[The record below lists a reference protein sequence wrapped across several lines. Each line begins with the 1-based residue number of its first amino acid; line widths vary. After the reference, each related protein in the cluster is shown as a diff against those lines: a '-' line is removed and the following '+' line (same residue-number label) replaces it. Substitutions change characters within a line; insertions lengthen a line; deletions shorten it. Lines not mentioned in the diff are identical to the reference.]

1 MSLNIG
7 LITMG
12 GSDQRAVHATR
23 AIQKLIHAR
32 VTNVN
37 LHTMV
42 PKYWVRRANTKAVY
56 QKTVEGAA
64 AFDKIFQKI
73 CQGGAIFKYDAFI
86 CYDVAFAHYVLP
98 EKDAKSLQNVD
109 QLAGMIVEVFGKP
122 VLFIADPLHMYTRG
136 ASDEDRAVAAFV
148 NNFHLKKL
156 ANRIS
161 GLASVE
167 KPIKFIL
174 PKSIGDLKV
183 AAEIAENSELIAF
196 DIENSGGFI
205 SCIGFA
211 CETKTSHTPVIVIPL
226 MINLPDTDGRYWADD
241 AAAHFAFATIERI
254 LTNKVPKCAHNG
266 SYDITHLFRYGWYVN
281 NYIYDTMVMLH
292 ATWPTVSR
300 ALYVG
305 ASMFLDRYAYWKDD
319 GKDVS
324 EDGKVKWQV
333 PTTPAATYNYWRYNG
348 LDCANTLELCLAILA
363 AWTGEDGGRFPKP
376 HSGYAYV
383 WQTYIRQFT
392 VEFGPC
398 LYMSM
403 HGLEVDPQRQRA
415 LKQKLQAE
423 AAEKAEELREL
434 VGDPDYNPKSPGQ
447 NSWLLYDVLQIKPLA
462 RKGRTTDKKI
472 LQSFADE
479 HPIYKTVIDAITAA
493 KEPANNAS
501 KYGDLPM
508 KNGWWLYQLK
518 AAATTTSRLAS
529 SKHNSGYGT
538 NMQNVPASMR
548 EMARVSKGNVLVSTD
563 YSQSDSYFVAFE
575 CGDKT
580 MIDTVTDDRD
590 THSVHVEFFFGY
602 PYASVVEGAEK
613 KEAWVV
619 HPDTGVRQII
629 KKVSHGT
636 NYDMGGATMLLNI
649 RRPAAIAMVRA
660 LLSGN
665 NANLFMKALGLD
677 SGRGAEY
684 YANNAQLF
692 STKQLEAACEF
703 AQALY
708 YRRYPAAKQWKS
720 AVVLDAQRDFGV
732 IEMFGGSSTVMIG
745 RPMENPRFVP
755 AAKGQGGTAGNI
767 NNAMLRLYL
776 LAESMWKDGYRMI
789 IQVHDEIVSS
799 VPETRLDLIDRQIA
813 IMEEPCVIR
822 GRKFVVPVEA
832 ELSRTWTKKATVVW
846 QGLQNKTV
854 QDYLTAVDEKEAAI
868 VAKLT
873 PKEIF

>member
-23 AIQKLIHAR
+23 AIQALMNAR

-37 LHTMV
+37 LHSMV

-56 QKTVEGAA
+56 QKTAEGEI
-64 AFDKIFQKI
+64 AFARVFEKL
-73 CQGGAIFKYDAFI
+73 CQGGAIFKYDAFV
-86 CYDVAFAHYVLP
+86 CYDAAFAHYVLP
-98 EKDAKSLQNVD
+98 PKDAKSLQSVD
-109 QLAGMIVEVFGKP
+109 QLAGMIVEVYGKL
-122 VLFIADPLHMYTRG
+122 VLFVADPLHLYTR
-136 ASDEDRAVAAFV
+136 ATSDEDRAVAAFV

-156 ANRIS
+156 ANRIT
-161 GLASVE
+161 GMPSVE

-174 PKSIGDLKV
+174 PQTIADLKMAV
-183 AAEIAENSELIAF
+183 EIAGKSEMIAF

-226 MINLPDTDGRYWADD
+226 MINLPGTDGRYWADD
-241 AAAHFAFATIERI
+241 ASAHFAFDTIEKI
-254 LTNKVPKCAHNG
+254 LANDVPKCAHNG
-266 SYDITHLFRYGWYVN
+266 GYDITHLFRYGWCVN
-281 NYIYDTMVMLH
+281 NYLYDTMIMLH

-319 GKDVS
+319 GKSVGD
-324 EDGKVKWQV
+324 DGKMKWQV
-333 PTTPAATYNYWRYNG
+333 PTTPEATFNYWRYNG
-348 LDCANTLELCLAILA
+348 LDCANTLELCLAILS
-363 AWTGEDGGRFPKP
+363 AWSGTDNGRFPKP
-376 HSGYAYV
+376 LGGYSYV
-383 WQTYIRQFT
+383 WQNYVRQFAT
-392 VEFGPC
+392 EFGPC

-403 HGLEVDPQRQRA
+403 HGLQVDPDRQLA
-415 LKQKLQAE
+415 LKQTLQAE
-423 AAEKAEELREL
+423 AASKTEDLRTL
-434 VGDPDYNPKSPGQ
+434 VGDPDYNPKSPDQ
-447 NSWLLYDVLQIKPLA
+447 NSWLIYDVMQIRPLE

-472 LQSFADE
+472 LQNFADE
-479 HPIYKTVIDAITAA
+479 HPIYKTIIDAITDA

-508 KNGWWLYQLK
+508 KRGWWLYQLK
-518 AAATTTSRLAS
+518 ASATTTARLAS

-548 EMARVSKGNVLVSTD
+548 EMASVSKGNVLVSVD

-575 CGDKT
+575 CGDET
-580 MIDTVTDDRD
+580 MIETVTDDRD

-602 PYASVVEGAEK
+602 DYTAVVEGAEK
-613 KEAWVV
+613 KEEWVV

-665 NANLFMKALGLD
+665 NAALFMKSLGLD
-677 SGRGAEY
+677 TGRGADY

-708 YRRYPAAKQWKS
+708 YRRYPGAKQWKS
-720 AVVLDAQRDFGV
+720 AVVLEATRDFGV
-732 IEMFGGSSTVMIG
+732 IPMYGGGTTVMLAK
-745 RPMENPRFVP
+745 PATNPRFVP

-776 LAESMWKDGYRMI
+776 LADGMWKAGYRMI

-832 ELSRTWTKKATVVW
+832 ELSRTWTKKSTVVW
-846 QGLQNKTV
+846 KGLRDKT
-854 QDYLTAVDEKEAAI
+854 QETYLAEIDAKEAKI
-868 VAKLT
+868 KAKLT
-873 PKEIF
+873 PKEIL